1 MQNLSCIDHLLTNNA
16 YAFQQTVTICTGLSD
31 CDKLILTLL
40 KAIVPGRQP
49 KKSTYSLTPQNLR
62 MS

>member
-1 MQNLSCIDHLLTNNA
+1 MQNLSCIDLLLTNNA
-16 YAFQQTVTICTGLSD
+16 YAFQQTITIYTGLSD

-40 KAIVPGRQP
+40 KTIVPGRQP
-49 KKSTYSLTPQNLR
+49 KKNTYSLTPQNLR

>member
-1 MQNLSCIDHLLTNNA
+1 MQNLSCINLLLTNNA
-16 YAFQQTVTICTGLSD
+16 YAFQQTITICTGLSD

-49 KKSTYSLTPQNLR
+49 KKIFAVGTLAI
-62 MS
+62 